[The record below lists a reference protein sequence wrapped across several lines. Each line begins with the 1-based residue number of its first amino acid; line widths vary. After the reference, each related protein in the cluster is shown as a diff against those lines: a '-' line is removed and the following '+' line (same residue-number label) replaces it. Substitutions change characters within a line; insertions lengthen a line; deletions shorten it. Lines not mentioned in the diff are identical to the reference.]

1 MTNEEM
7 IAALDQAITLTTSV
21 RTALAGAARPI
32 IDVTPGQSVQAVL
45 DSAPAGVTLRF
56 APGVYDGALTIGQ
69 SVHFIP
75 LNPPADGPAT
85 ADCPVWF
92 TSSAPETIN
101 ILPTADSVDF
111 LGIGVKNSNPQ
122 YQLVTVRG
130 SHIMFDRCTLLGDPQ
145 HGQHRGWQTDGK
157 VMTITQCFA
166 DHIWLVGSDSAVIGS
181 WQDCDGLLVDG
192 SYLSGGAE
200 TIMFGGADSPSAD
213 RMPKN
218 IRIVNNE
225 LTKPSGCFALG
236 AQIKNAFEAK
246 CVQNLY
252 LGNNTL
258 RYAGK
263 ADGQGA
269 YSIVLT
275 VRNQDGTAPWSTIE
289 HVLIEN
295 NVCYWA
301 AGGVSFLGKDDRNAS
316 GQMDD
321 VVVRNCRFTQ
331 FDGNWGDARAV
342 FFNQGV
348 RNVTL
353 EALTF
358 ENCANMSALGYFLN
372 APNQPTGLVMRNWK
386 YITCPTTYGWMVDG
400 GAAVQPPADT
410 NLAALMPDLVYDI
423 TANDPGATV

>member
-1 MTNEEM
+1 MTNDEM
-7 IAALDQAITLTTSV
+7 IAALDQALALTTAVRQTLAAPASSV
-21 RTALAGAARPI
+21 VDL
-32 IDVTPGQSVQAVL
+32 TPGMSVQ
-45 DSAPAGVTLRF
+45 SALEAHPAGTTFRL
-56 APGVYDGALTIGQ
+56 APGIYDGAVTIAQ

-75 LNPPADGPAT
+75 LNPPADAPAT

-92 TSSAPETIN
+92 TSGAPETVN
-101 ILPTADSVDF
+101 ILPTADGVDV

-130 SHIMFDRCTLLGDPQ
+130 SHVTFDRCTLLGDPQ
-145 HGQHRGWQTDGK
+145 HGQHRGWQTDGH

-181 WQDCDGLLVDG
+181 WQDCDGLLVEG

-200 TIMFGGADSPSAD
+200 TIMFGGADAPSAD

-218 IRIVNNE
+218 IRITHNE
-225 LTKPSGCFALG
+225 LTKPAGCFALG
-236 AQIKNAFEAK
+236 AQIKNALEVK
-246 CVQNLY
+246 CGLNIYV
-252 LGNNTL
+252 GNNIL

-301 AGGVSFLGKDDRNAS
+301 AGGVSFLGTDDRNAS
-316 GQMDD
+316 SQMDD
-321 VVVRNCRFTQ
+321 IVIRNNRFTE
-331 FDGNWGDARAV
+331 FDGTWGDARAV

-358 ENCANMSALGYFLN
+358 DSCVNMSALGYFLN
-372 APNQPTGLVMRNWK
+372 QPNQPTGLVMRNWN
-386 YITCPTTYGWMVDG
+386 YTTCPTTYGWMVDG
-400 GAAVQPPADT
+400 GTAVQPPAAT
-410 NLAALMPDLVYDI
+410 NLVALMPDLVYDI
-423 TANDPGATV
+423 TATDPGATV